1 MIIVSQ
7 KLLMDFSTTTSSPA
21 TLLLL
26 HLQLA
31 QPLHRHL
38 QMPYHQNEPQ
48 QQTPPFGW
56 TAKERIMS
64 CYDFHPRKVT
74 LLQPGDVECVRET
87 KKGVKPGGTAK
98 HVVFLCIQG
107 NVTPDITLS

>member
-7 KLLMDFSTTTSSPA
+7 KLLMDFSTTPSSPA

-31 QPLHRHL
+31 QPLRHL
-38 QMPYHQNEPQ
+38 QIPYHQNEPQ
-48 QQTPPFGW
+48 QQTPHFGW
-56 TAKERIMS
+56 MAKERLMS

-87 KKGVKPGGTAK
+87 KKEVKPGGTAK
-98 HVVFLCIQG
+98 RVVFLCIQG